1 LQTSLKS
8 EVQPSSQRDAISVAC
23 YRSCET
29 LRIAARIKETIEQRR
44 DDRARAGRFV
54 GLCSDE
60 AAALGAA
67 SLMQQC
73 GDCQNVWHAEDI
85 NNEFGELYE
94 GAGTLYACNVRLC
107 PSCMN
112 ARRRISRQRAREGM
126 ESVRLGKGE
135 RWFFVTL
142 TAPTLPARQASLL
155 ETMGAIYDAWGAFTK
170 HGAFDE
176 KLDKA
181 VDWNSISESSIKGV
195 EFTLGD
201 QRCELHRK
209 VRKDKNLKECQ
220 QCPNCREWDAERDGY
235 HVHIHLLAVAK
246 WIDAGKLRRAWS
258 KCLRRAWERRGINA
272 GINTRDGL
280 AVCHIR
286 LVTDRKVGMSASAIN
301 TTRAVAEVAKYIT
314 KAESFLSIPPDQLID
329 VASVRRWAR
338 MFEVLGGC
346 RKKSKTED
354 EDEGRKPDED
364 AERYLDTK
372 NLSSAEDA
380 RRAQLKELL
389 KGSRARSIPL
399 RTRAVELFMLG
410 RGEQFNEELTAH
422 VADVRSYRRLMLSE
436 RFTLATFSTLSGGK
450 WFGSAANPAQV
461 FNATQLYTHREEFK
475 TYSEENRAQ
484 IEARDVEA
492 KKQWGSVIANADP
505 LERRWM
511 VASAEHDE
519 WFNWVNGY
527 RREDG
532 RWIEE
537 LEVTNEQ
544 KAERAEQWRLHKTR
558 QRA

>member
-1 LQTSLKS
+1 M
-8 EVQPSSQRDAISVAC
+8 E
-23 YRSCET
+23 
-29 LRIAARIKETIEQRR
+29 
-44 DDRARAGRFV
+44 
-54 GLCSDE
+54 
-60 AAALGAA
+60 
-67 SLMQQC
+67 QC
-73 GDCQNVWHAEDI
+73 GDCHNVWHAEDI

-112 ARRRISRQRAREGM
+112 ARRRISRKRARAAM
-126 ESVRLGKGE
+126 KSVRLGKGE

-142 TAPTLPARQASLL
+142 TAPTLPAHQVSLL
-155 ETMGAIYDAWGAFTK
+155 ETIGAIYDAWGEFTK

-176 KLDKA
+176 VSGGA
-181 VDWNSISESSIKGV
+181 VTWNSITRASVKGT
-195 EFTLGD
+195 EFTLGK
-201 QRCELHRK
+201 QHE
-209 VRKDKNLKECQ
+209 KEA
-220 QCPNCREWDAERDGY
+220 RSWDAERDGY
-235 HVHIHLLAVAK
+235 HVHIHLVAVAK
-246 WIDAGKLRRAWS
+246 WVDAGKLRRAWS
-258 KCLRRAWERRGINA
+258 KCLRRAWERRDINA

-286 LVTDRKVGMSASAIN
+286 LVTDRKARGKTSIINIDSAI
-301 TTRAVAEVAKYIT
+301 AEVAKYIT
-314 KAESFLSIPPDQLID
+314 KAESFLSIPEDQLIE

-338 MFEVLGGC
+338 MFEVLGDC
-346 RKKSKTED
+346 RNKSKAED
-354 EDEGRKPDED
+354 DDRGREPAED
-364 AERYLDTK
+364 AKRYLDTK